1 VTENRGQGEN
11 LQSLIQV
18 SKTRTIRN
26 WSTKNSHV
34 SEKHFRAFQSAF
46 QFSLLVAMA
55 LFTRFVEVGRV
66 GLINYGPDEGKLCTI
81 LDVIDQNRVLVD
93 GPSTLTGVQRQV
105 LTLKRISLT
114 DLKVPLDGPSPRLHY
129 LTKKF
134 READILAKWNKSAWA
149 KKRAARTAKANLTD
163 FERFKLYRYKHKV
176 RCILLPS
183 FLSLLLCIFICFW

>member
-1 VTENRGQGEN
+1 MHVTRAGKTV
-11 LQSLIQV
+11 LVSSISIVCSL
-18 SKTRTIRN
+18 
-26 WSTKNSHV
+26 ST
-34 SEKHFRAFQSAF
+34 
-46 QFSLLVAMA
+46 LMA

-93 GPSTLTGVQRQV
+93 GPSTETGVQRQV

-114 DLKVPLDGPSPRLHY
+114 DLKVPLDGPSPRLRY

-134 READILAKWNKSAWA
+134 REAEILAKWNKSAWA
-149 KKRAARTAKANLTD
+149 KKRAARAAKANLTD

-176 RCILLPS
+176 CNLYHFTVSSYCCYCIDIVLLI
-183 FLSLLLCIFICFW
+183 LILIN